1 MSQVFSFPFI
11 QPWMSEAADPAA
23 TEPPTLRLVR
33 NGRFRRLGRVSK
45 RTGLIGAN
53 TAVSS
58 TSTAL
63 SGRPM
68 LLGDF
73 NGRQILI
80 QGDGILQARSA
91 DFYSWT
97 TQDRVP
103 TFVPERAQEIA
114 RDDVD
119 GPPASPSVAAS
130 GTGYVLV
137 AYNNANDTIV
147 NLYDDQGTKLW
158 SRTIPGEFEPKAL
171 AVFPG
176 ISSSFVLFTRSGTT
190 INARS
195 FDASTLTLSGA
206 TGHGPLNASTDNW
219 DANVY
224 SSTRIALTYRDAAA
238 TARVELINSSTL
250 ALVSSA
256 GFAINNA
263 QIMPAVFGVSP
274 ENIYVAWW
282 DPTATRSVKA
292 RVYDSALVLTSGG
305 TVTLGDSVGF
315 AVKPVIGRR
324 DATSAHILW
333 GGNSSATDPVMRHRT
348 LTNAGVLGANTSEI
362 RNVHVISEPFETDTN
377 KIRLW
382 VRQAGT
388 TVILARYLLLTLRL
402 ESFGTFEAQPELHTD
417 TGWVA
422 QVSTFE
428 NLPSAQTA
436 RLGNGEYVC
445 AVLRRIR
452 GNPGTTNNVG
462 VVLLRYRGANTAREA
477 QRQGIEAQRVYHVT
491 GGQLIE
497 HMGSAADESLN
508 ADLVTGIENNFLA
521 PPFITAGTVAAGGSL
536 TPESAPAAQD
546 SVYQYCCTFEALD
559 SAGRRTRSL
568 PSNIVTVFPTAAN
581 RTGSLVV
588 STCGVSGRR
597 LKDSAQPVSVT
608 VYRTESNGAIFYRV
622 SSDVAAPNAFANAAT
637 QTITDGEAD
646 TIIRSRET
654 IYTPTRE
661 AGNYPC
667 PSHRFGV
674 QGGNRMF
681 VAGLWDPTLV
691 ACSKPFVPDEPV
703 QFVEDNAFRIL
714 APAPVTG
721 LGWLDGSLVIFCE
734 RSIYVASGDGPDRQ
748 GSGAYLRPQRL
759 PADIGCTDW
768 RTVRE
773 VPQGLLFQG
782 SRGFYLLPRGFGAP
796 VFQADIQEQLLSYSV
811 CLGAGRHDE
820 RRYGESSLVYL
831 MGGSDAP
838 LADELVGLVY
848 DLESGKWVSV
858 DTYASAYTLAGTW
871 QGLLA
876 VSSDDLADLAFAAG
890 AGSGDTDSNYTETHV
905 KTGQI
910 HPFGFGGFGRVQEI
924 LVHGEYRALAYL
936 GIRLVIDGVASTAV
950 QLSPSSATRCLGV
963 NGTTLSTGEKWFF
976 RWRPPKCQGNTF
988 EVEVWDARDDALG
1001 SNAEGISFNGIS
1013 MLVDPEEGSKP
1024 LGSGNRG

>member
-53 TAVSS
+53 MAVSS

-73 NGRQILI
+73 NGRQILV
-80 QGDGILQARSA
+80 QGDGILQARSE
-91 DFYSWT
+91 DSFPWT

-119 GPPASPSVAAS
+119 GPPESPSVAANAS
-130 GTGYVLV
+130 GYVLV

-147 NLYDDQGTKLW
+147 NLYDEQGTKLW
-158 SRTIPGEFEPKAL
+158 SRTITGEFEPKVL
-171 AVFPG
+171 ATAPG
-176 ISSSFVLFTRSGTT
+176 SGSTFAIFTRSGTL
-190 INARS
+190 INSRT
-195 FDASTLTLSGA
+195 FDASTLTLSSPPVA
-206 TGHGPLNASTDNW
+206 HGPLNASTDNW

-224 SSTRIALTYRDAAA
+224 SSTRIALTYRSAAA
-238 TARVELINSSTL
+238 IARIELINSSTL
-250 ALVSSA
+250 ALVASNT
-256 GFAINNA
+256 FAINNA

-333 GGNSSATDPVMRHRT
+333 GGNSTSGDRVMRHRT
-348 LTNAGVLGANTSEI
+348 VTNAGVLGANTTEI
-362 RNVHVISEPFETDTN
+362 RNVHVVSEPFESDTT

-382 VRQAGT
+382 VQQAGT
-388 TVILARYLLLTLRL
+388 AFVFCRYVLLTLRL

-417 TGWVA
+417 AGWVPHV
-422 QVSTFE
+422 QTFE
-428 NLPSAQTA
+428 DLPSAQTA
-436 RLGNGEYVC
+436 RLGNEEYVC
-445 AVLRRIR
+445 AVKRRIR
-452 GNPGTTNNVG
+452 GELGTSSVNNVG
-462 VVLLRYRGANTAREA
+462 VVLLRYRGATTARPA

-491 GGQLIE
+491 GGELIE

-508 ADLVTGIENNFLA
+508 ADLVTGVENNFLT
-521 PPFITAGTVAAGGSL
+521 PPVITGETTAAGGSL
-536 TPESAPAAQD
+536 TSGAA
-546 SVYQYCCTFEALD
+546 YQYCCTFEALD

-568 PSNIVTVFPTAAN
+568 RSNIVTVNPAAGN
-581 RTGSLVV
+581 LTGSLFVT
-588 STCGVSGRR
+588 TCGVSGRR
-597 LKDSAQPVSVT
+597 LKDSAQPVSIT
-608 VYRTESNGAIFYRV
+608 VYRTLQNGSIFYRV
-622 SSDVAAPNAFANAAT
+622 SSDVTAPNAFANAAT
-637 QTITDGEAD
+637 LNITDGESDAVIA
-646 TIIRSRET
+646 TRET
-654 IYTPTRE
+654 LYEARE

-734 RSIYVASGDGPDRQ
+734 RSIYVVSGDGPDRQ

-838 LADELVGLVY
+838 LAEELVGLVY

-910 HPFGFGGFGRVQEI
+910 HPFGFGGFGRVQEVM
-924 LVHGEYRALAYL
+924 VHGEYRALAYL

-988 EVEVWDARDDALG
+988 EIEVWDARDDALG